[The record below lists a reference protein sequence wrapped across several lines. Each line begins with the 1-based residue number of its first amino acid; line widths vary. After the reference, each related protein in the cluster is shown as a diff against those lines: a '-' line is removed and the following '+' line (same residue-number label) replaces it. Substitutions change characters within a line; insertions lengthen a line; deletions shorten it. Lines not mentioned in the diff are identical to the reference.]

1 MKVSSKALLFAAT
14 FAISIPAWAHTNAYL
29 DTVKAPHGGQLRM
42 SGPYHMELVAATPGE
57 LTVYVTDHGDVPQ
70 MTAGAEGVVK
80 IKNGKKE
87 VSVKLE
93 PAGENILKGKG
104 EFQMNAKTVVV
115 VLLKMAGQEAE
126 GFNFTPLKP
135 KAKALGKKPKSD
147 STGHDGHH

>member
-1 MKVSSKALLFAAT
+1 MKKFSKALLIAAT
-14 FAISIPAWAHTNAYL
+14 MTISISAWAHSNAYL
-29 DTVKAPHGGQLRM
+29 DTIKAPHGGQLRM
-42 SGPYHMELVAATPGE
+42 SGPYHMELVAVTPGE
-57 LTVYVTDHGDVPQ
+57 LTVYVTDHGDAPQ
-70 MTAGAEGVVK
+70 MTAGAEGVAK

-135 KAKALGKKPKSD
+135 KASASGKKIQAAPA
-147 STGHDGHH
+147 GHDDHH